1 MARTAA
7 ITTRVEP
14 PVKSAFKA
22 LAKEDGRTI
31 AQYVERLLL
40 AHLDEKKRQSAANAK
55 TGKRT

>member
-22 LAKEDGRTI
+22 LAKEDGRTLG
-31 AQYVERLLL
+31 QYVERLLL
-40 AHLDEKKRQSAANAK
+40 AHLDEKKRLPASK
-55 TGKRT
+55 EKSGKRA